1 MGSYAGDINATDAW
15 GVLSSE
21 NDSFLVDVRTDV
33 EWNNAGVPDLSK
45 LGKELVK
52 IQWVKYP
59 NFDLNQDFT
68 AEIQSKVANKD
79 AKLLFLCKVGGRSA
93 AAAETLTSL
102 GYKNCFNVVGGM
114 EEGWKPNNLPWRLA

>member
-21 NDSFLVDVRTDV
+21 NDSFLIDVRTDV
-33 EWNNAGVPDLSK
+33 EWNNAGIPDLSK

-59 NFDLNQDFT
+59 NFDFNQDFT
-68 AEIQSKVANKD
+68 VEIQSKVANKE

-93 AAAETLTSL
+93 AAAEALTSL

-114 EEGWKPNNLPWRLA
+114 EEGWKANNLPWRLV